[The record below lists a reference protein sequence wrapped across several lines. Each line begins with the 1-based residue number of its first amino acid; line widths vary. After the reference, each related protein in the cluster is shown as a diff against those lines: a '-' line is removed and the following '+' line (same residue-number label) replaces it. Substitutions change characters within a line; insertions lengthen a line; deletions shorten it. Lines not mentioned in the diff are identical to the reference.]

1 MAGSKE
7 KKELVDSCAGSFF
20 SLIII
25 MAGNTFCISTKPF
38 PKVFLSRVFRFDS
51 NPKQHLSQ
59 QCSSP
64 SSLHLAIFSKAFSFV
79 VFWFFMSQHHLSQQ
93 TMLNRLRLLHRLGTL
108 VLFFLFCHMR
118 FFSRFDLI

>member
-7 KKELVDSCAGSFF
+7 KKERVDSCAGSFF

-25 MAGNTFCISTKPF
+25 MTGNTVCISTKPF
-38 PKVFLSRVFRFDS
+38 PKVFLSRVFRFAS

-79 VFWFFMSQHHLSQQ
+79 GFWFFMSQQHLSQQ
-93 TMLNRLRLLHRLGTL
+93 TMLNRLHLLPGW
-108 VLFFLFCHMR
+108 VP
-118 FFSRFDLI
+118 